1 VPFFDLVIF
10 DCDGVLIDSERL
22 AVRTEAR
29 ILESLGWPLEK
40 SEIKERFVG
49 RSAAY
54 MQEVVE
60 SQIGRKIDWALEFE
74 SKYREVFAE
83 ELAPVPGV
91 AAALDAISVT
101 TCVAS
106 SSTHEMLRFSL
117 GLVGLYDRFEARVFS
132 AEDVVHGKP
141 APDLFLHAAASI
153 GVEPDRC
160 AVNEDSP
167 SGVAA
172 GVAAGMSVFGF
183 AGGVTPAEKLERP
196 GVQVFVD
203 MLDLPA
209 ILGFGTPA

>member
-29 ILESLGWPLEK
+29 ILESLGWPLEE

-60 SQIGRKIDWALEFE
+60 NQIGRKIDWALEFE

-83 ELAPVPGV
+83 ELVPVPGV
-91 AAALDAISVT
+91 VAALEAINVT

-117 GLVGLYDRFEARVFS
+117 GLVGLYDRFEGRVFS

-141 APDLFLHAAASI
+141 APDLFLHAAASV
-153 GVEPDRC
+153 GVEPAR
-160 AVNEDSP
+160 
-167 SGVAA
+167 
-172 GVAAGMSVFGF
+172 
-183 AGGVTPAEKLERP
+183 
-196 GVQVFVD
+196 
-203 MLDLPA
+203 
-209 ILGFGTPA
+209 